1 MKRFSMLKESL
12 ISIVNYLQTFTS
24 KYMFS
29 TIKMNES
36 DLFELKENYVNH
48 IIDGMDIDTLCA
60 YARDCM
66 LNGTD
71 GISEWNESEVKEE
84 IVEMYGEDILEDLTP

>member
-1 MKRFSMLKESL
+1 MKRFSMLKESA
-12 ISIVNYLQTFTS
+12 ISIINYLQTFTS
-24 KYMFS
+24 KYMSS
-29 TIKMNES
+29 TQTVNTS

-60 YARDCM
+60 YARDVM

-71 GISEWNESEVKEE
+71 GISEWNESEIKEE

>member
-1 MKRFSMLKESL
+1 MLKESL
-12 ISIVNYLQTFTS
+12 ISITNYLQTFTS
-24 KYMFS
+24 KYMSS

-60 YARDCM
+60 YARDVM
-66 LNGTD
+66 LNGVD
-71 GISEWNESEVKEE
+71 GIKEWSEDDIKEE
-84 IVEMYGEDILEDLTP
+84 IVDVYGEDILEDLTP

>member
-1 MKRFSMLKESL
+1 MLKESL
-12 ISIVNYLQTFTS
+12 ISITNYLQTFTS
-24 KYMFS
+24 KYMSS
-29 TIKMNES
+29 TQTMNES
-36 DLFELKENYVNH
+36 DLFELKENYVDH

-71 GISEWNESEVKEE
+71 GISEWSESEVKEE
-84 IVEMYGEDILEDLTP
+84 IVDMYGEDILEDLTP

>member
-1 MKRFSMLKESL
+1 MLKESL
-12 ISIVNYLQTFTS
+12 ISITLYLQTFTS
-24 KYMFS
+24 KYMSS

-71 GISEWNESEVKEE
+71 GISEWNESEIKEE
-84 IVEMYGEDILEDLTP
+84 IVDMYGEDILEDLTP

>member
-1 MKRFSMLKESL
+1 MLKESL
-12 ISIVNYLQTFTS
+12 ISITNYLQTFTS
-24 KYMFS
+24 KYMSS

-60 YARDCM
+60 YAKDCM

-71 GISEWNESEVKEE
+71 GISEWSESEVKEE

>member
-1 MKRFSMLKESL
+1 MLKESA
-12 ISIVNYLQTFTS
+12 ISIINYLQTFTS
-24 KYMFS
+24 KYMSS
-29 TIKMNES
+29 TQTMNES
-36 DLFELKENYVNH
+36 DLFELKENYVDH

-71 GISEWNESEVKEE
+71 GISEWNESEIKEE
-84 IVEMYGEDILEDLTP
+84 IIDVYGEDILEDLTP

>member
-1 MKRFSMLKESL
+1 MLKESL
-12 ISIVNYLQTFTS
+12 ISITNYLQTFTS
-24 KYMFS
+24 KYMSS

-60 YARDCM
+60 YARDVM
-66 LNGTD
+66 LNGVD
-71 GISEWNESEVKEE
+71 GISEWSESEVKEE

>member
-1 MKRFSMLKESL
+1 M
-12 ISIVNYLQTFTS
+12 QTTN
-24 KYMFS
+24 
-29 TIKMNES
+29 KMNES

-60 YARDCM
+60 YAKDCM

-71 GISEWNESEVKEE
+71 GISEWSESEVKEE
-84 IVEMYGEDILEDLTP
+84 IIDIHGEDILEDLTP

>member
-1 MKRFSMLKESL
+1 MLKESL
-12 ISIVNYLQTFTS
+12 ISITNYLQTFTS
-24 KYMFS
+24 KYMSS

-60 YARDCM
+60 YAKDCM

>member
-1 MKRFSMLKESL
+1 MLKESA
-12 ISIVNYLQTFTS
+12 ISIINYLQTFTS
-24 KYMFS
+24 KYMSS
-29 TIKMNES
+29 TQTMNES
-36 DLFELKENYVNH
+36 DLFELKENYVDH

-71 GISEWNESEVKEE
+71 GISEWSESEIKEE
-84 IVEMYGEDILEDLTP
+84 IIDVYGEDILEDLTP

>member
-1 MKRFSMLKESL
+1 M
-12 ISIVNYLQTFTS
+12 QT
-24 KYMFS
+24 

-60 YARDCM
+60 YAKDVM

-71 GISEWNESEVKEE
+71 GIKEWNESEVKEE